1 MSSRVDILPATP
13 EDADALTR
21 IAFAA
26 KRYWG
31 YPESWIQHWRDSL
44 TITPEFVR
52 NNGVYVAVSGGE
64 PCAFYA
70 LTSASSELELE
81 HLWVLPGWIGSGVG
95 RLLFEHAVR
104 EAARQGATTV
114 AIEADPNAEGFYLRM
129 GARRVGEN
137 VYEIVGRKRKLPLL
151 SVEISKPAEE

>member
-1 MSSRVDILPATP
+1 LNSTVDVRPATP

-44 TITPEFVR
+44 TISPEFVR
-52 NNGVYVAVSGGE
+52 NSRVYAAVSGGE

-70 LTSASSELELE
+70 LTSAGGELE
-81 HLWVLPGWIGSGVG
+81 HLWVLPAWIGSGVG
-95 RLLFEHAVR
+95 SLLFEHAMR
-104 EAARQGATTV
+104 EAARRGASAV
-114 AIEADPNAEGFYLRM
+114 AIESDPNAEGFYLRM

-137 VYEIVGRKRKLPLL
+137 VYEIEGPKRKLPLL
-151 SVEISKPAEE
+151 TVEISKPAQG

>member
-1 MSSRVDILPATP
+1 LHSTVDILPATP
-13 EDADALTR
+13 EDADTLTR

-44 TITPEFVR
+44 TITPAFVR
-52 NNGVYVAVSGGE
+52 NSRVYAAVSCGE

-70 LTSASSELELE
+70 LTGAGGELELE
-81 HLWVLPGWIGSGVG
+81 HLWVLPGWIVSGVG
-95 RLLFEHAVR
+95 RLLFEHAMR
-104 EAARQGATTV
+104 QAARRGANAV

-129 GARRVGEN
+129 GARRVGEI
-137 VYEIVGRKRKLPLL
+137 VYEIESRERKLPLL
-151 SVEISKPAEE
+151 TVELSKPVEG